1 MRSASRLLAPRVGVK
16 GVLRRFGEVGIVQA
30 RRLHHL
36 GEVTRMRRE
45 AGFLGVIKGLM
56 GLGVG
61 G

>member
-1 MRSASRLLAPRVGVK
+1 
-16 GVLRRFGEVGIVQA
+16 
-30 RRLHHL
+30 L

-61 G
+61 GRVWGYDFESFCFVGGRFGCDWVWA